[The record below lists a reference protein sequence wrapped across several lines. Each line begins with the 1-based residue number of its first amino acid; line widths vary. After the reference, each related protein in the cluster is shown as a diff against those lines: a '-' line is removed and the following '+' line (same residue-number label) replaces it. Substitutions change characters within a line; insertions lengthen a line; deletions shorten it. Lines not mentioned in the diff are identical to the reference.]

1 MGGRLKK
8 RGLDRDTVATQRA
21 LQDVTALSE
30 TVRGLGTTVDD
41 IDSFA
46 YDLVTVDASGYTGP
60 GDNPYTETIPVASTE
75 AVISSCDDLQRVTS
89 FDASAGTLTVTVS
102 NPVTLRFVVF

>member
-46 YDLVTVDASGYTGP
+46 YDLVDVDASAGAAG
-60 GDNPYTETIPVASTE
+60 NPYTETIPVASTE
-75 AVISSCDDLQRVTS
+75 AVISYCTDIQVVTS
-89 FDASAGTLTVTVS
+89 WEAAAGTLTVEVT